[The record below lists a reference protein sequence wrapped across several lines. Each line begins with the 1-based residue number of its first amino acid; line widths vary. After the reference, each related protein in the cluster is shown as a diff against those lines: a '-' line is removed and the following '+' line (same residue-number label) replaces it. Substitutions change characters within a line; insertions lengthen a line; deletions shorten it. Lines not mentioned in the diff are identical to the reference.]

1 MMSEKKT
8 ESNLQKVLESGKFAA
23 TAELGPPRNAD
34 ASVVKEKADI
44 LKGYADAVNIT
55 DNQTA
60 IVRMS
65 SISAAVMLME
75 KGLEPVVQMTCRD
88 RNRLAIQS
96 DILGAAALG
105 VKNILCLT
113 GDHQIF
119 GDHPQAKGV
128 WDMDSISL
136 IKMLKDMRD
145 DKKLANGDEMEVPP
159 MVFIGAAENPFADPF
174 ELRARRL
181 KKKIEAG
188 AQFIQTQIVYN
199 VEKFTIWMD
208 EVRSLGL
215 DKQAYIMPGISPLKS
230 AGMAKYMKNNVPG
243 MDVPDE
249 YIERMT
255 AAKEEGRDVKA
266 EGIQIAVELIEK
278 MKGIPG
284 VAGVHVMA
292 IEWEEAVPDIM
303 KGANLLPRP

>member
-1 MMSEKKT
+1 MAFL
-8 ESNLQKVLESGKFAA
+8 SNLQSVLESGKFAA

-34 ASVVKEKADI
+34 ASVVREKAEI
-44 LKGYADAVNIT
+44 LKGFADAVNIT

-65 SISAAVMLME
+65 SVSAAVMLME

-88 RNRLAIQS
+88 RNRLAMQS

-113 GDHQIF
+113 GDHQKF

-128 WDMDSISL
+128 WDLDSISL

-145 DKKLANGDEMEVPP
+145 DKKLLSGDEMEVPP

-188 AQFIQTQIVYN
+188 AQFIQTQIIYN
-199 VEKFTIWMD
+199 VEKFETWMD
-208 EVRSLGL
+208 ESGRLAWINKRISW
-215 DKQAYIMPGISPLKS
+215 QAS
-230 AGMAKYMKNNVPG
+230 
-243 MDVPDE
+243 
-249 YIERMT
+249 
-255 AAKEEGRDVKA
+255 
-266 EGIQIAVELIEK
+266 
-278 MKGIPG
+278 
-284 VAGVHVMA
+284 
-292 IEWEEAVPDIM
+292 
-303 KGANLLPRP
+303 RP

>member
-1 MMSEKKT
+1 MDMAL
-8 ESNLQKVLESGKFAA
+8 SNLQKVLESGKFAA

-34 ASVVKEKADI
+34 AKVVKEKAEI
-44 LKGYADAVNIT
+44 LKAQADAVNIT

-65 SISAAVMLME
+65 SISAAVMLIE

-113 GDHQIF
+113 GDHQKF

-128 WDMDSISL
+128 WDLDSISL
-136 IKMLKDMRD
+136 IKMLKEMRD
-145 DKKLANGDEMEVPP
+145 DKKLASGDEMEVPP

-174 ELRARRL
+174 EFRARRL
-181 KKKIEAG
+181 KKKIDAG

-199 VEKFTIWMD
+199 VEKFETWME
-208 EVRSLGL
+208 EVRALGL

-255 AAKEEGRDVKA
+255 AAKEDGRDPKV
-266 EGIQIAVELIEK
+266 EGIQIAVDLIEK
-278 MKGIPG
+278 MKKIPG

>member
-1 MMSEKKT
+1 MAL
-8 ESNLQKVLESGKFAA
+8 SNLQKVLESGRFAA

-34 ASVVKEKADI
+34 ANVVKEKAEI
-44 LKGYADAVNIT
+44 LNGSADAVNIT

-65 SISAAVMLME
+65 SVSAAVMLME

-113 GDHQIF
+113 GDHQKF

-128 WDMDSISL
+128 WDLDSISL
-136 IKMLKDMRD
+136 IKMVKDMRD

-159 MVFIGAAENPFADPF
+159 MLFIGAAENPFADPF

-199 VEKFTIWMD
+199 VEKFETWMD

-249 YIERMT
+249 YIERMVT
-255 AAKEEGRDVKA
+255 AKEEGRDPKA
-266 EGIQIAVELIEK
+266 EGIQIAVDLIEK
-278 MKGIPG
+278 MKNIPG

-303 KGANLLPRP
+303 KGAGLLPRP

>member
-1 MMSEKKT
+1 MAVI
-8 ESNLQKVLESGKFAA
+8 SNLQRVLESGQFAV
-23 TAELGPPRNAD
+23 TAELGPPRDAD
-34 ASVVKEKADI
+34 AAKVKEKAEI
-44 LKGYADAVNIT
+44 LKGFADAVNIT

-65 SISAAVMLME
+65 SVSAAVMLME

-113 GDHQIF
+113 GDHQKF

-128 WDMDSISL
+128 WDLDSISL

-145 DKKLANGDEMEVPP
+145 DKKLASGDEMEVPP
-159 MVFIGAAENPFADPF
+159 LVFIGAVENPYADPF

-199 VEKFTIWMD
+199 VEKFETWMN

-215 DKQAYIMPGISPLKS
+215 DKQAYVMAGISPLKS

-255 AAKEEGRDVKA
+255 TAKEEGRDPKA

-278 MKGIPG
+278 MKNIPG

-303 KGANLLPRP
+303 KNAGLFPRPS

>member
-1 MMSEKKT
+1 MTS
-8 ESNLQKVLESGKFAA
+8 
-23 TAELGPPRNAD
+23 ELGPPRDAD
-34 ASVVKEKADI
+34 ASAVVEKAKL
-44 LKGYADAVNIT
+44 LKGQSDAVNIT

-65 SISAAVMLME
+65 SIAAAKLLIDE
-75 KGLEPVVQMTCRD
+75 GLEPVVQMTCRD
-88 RNRLAIQS
+88 RNRLAMQA

-105 VKNILCLT
+105 VKNLLCLT
-113 GDHQIF
+113 GDHQKF

-128 WDMDSISL
+128 WDLDSIQL
-136 IKMLKDMRD
+136 IQMAKMMRD
-145 DKKLANGDEMEVPP
+145 EKKLMGGQEMAVAPEL
-159 MVFIGAAENPFADPF
+159 FIGAAENPFADPF

-181 KKKIEAG
+181 AKKVAAG

-199 VEKFTIWMD
+199 VPKFEKWMD

-215 DKQAYIMPGISPLKS
+215 DKQVYIMAGISPLKS

-255 AAKEEGRDVKA
+255 AAKDAGRSPKEEGIA
-266 EGIQIAVELIEK
+266 IAVELIER
-278 MKGIPG
+278 MKTIPG
-284 VAGVHVMA
+284 IAGVHVMA
-292 IEWEEAVPDIM
+292 IEWEEAVPTIV
-303 KGANLLPRP
+303 GNAGLFPRP

>member
-1 MMSEKKT
+1 MAYL
-8 ESNLQKVLESGKFAA
+8 SNLQKVLESGAFAA

-34 ASVVKEKADI
+34 ASVVRDKAKI
-44 LKGYADAVNIT
+44 LKGQADAVNIT

-65 SISAAVMLME
+65 SISAAVMLIE
-75 KGLEPVVQMTCRD
+75 QGLEPVVQMTCRD

-105 VKNILCLT
+105 VKNLLCLT
-113 GDHQIF
+113 GDHQKF

-128 WDMDSISL
+128 WDMDSVQL
-136 IKMLKDMRD
+136 IKMVKDMRD
-145 DKKLANGDEMEVPP
+145 EKKLANGDDMDVAPAL
-159 MVFIGAAENPFADPF
+159 FIGAAENPFADPF

-181 KKKIEAG
+181 AKKVQAG

-199 VEKFTIWMD
+199 VEKFETWMA
-208 EVRSLGL
+208 EVRGLGL
-215 DKQAYIMPGISPLKS
+215 DKKTYIMAGISPLKS

-255 AAKEEGRDVKA
+255 AAKEDGRDPKQ
-266 EGIQIAVELIEK
+266 EGIQIAVDLIEK
-278 MKGIPG
+278 MKTIPG

-292 IEWEEAVPDIM
+292 IEWEEAVPEIM
-303 KGANLLPRP
+303 KGANLLPRQ

>member
-1 MMSEKKT
+1 MAL
-8 ESNLQKVLESGKFAA
+8 SNLQKVLESGQFAA

-34 ASVVKEKADI
+34 AAVVKEKAEI
-44 LKGYADAVNIT
+44 LKGFADAVNIT

-65 SISAAVMLME
+65 SVSAAVMLME

-88 RNRLAIQS
+88 RNRLAMQS

-113 GDHQIF
+113 GDHQKF

-128 WDMDSISL
+128 WDLDSISL
-136 IKMLKDMRD
+136 IKMLKEMRD
-145 DKKLANGDEMEVPP
+145 DKKLASGDEMEVPP

-181 KKKIEAG
+181 KKKIDAG

-199 VEKFTIWMD
+199 VEKFETWMD

-215 DKQAYIMPGISPLKS
+215 DKQTYIMAGISPLKS

-255 AAKEEGRDVKA
+255 AAKEEGRDPKA
-266 EGIQIAVELIEK
+266 EGIQIAVDLIEK
-278 MKGIPG
+278 MKNIPG

-303 KGANLLPRP
+303 KNAGLLPRPNK

>member
-1 MMSEKKT
+1 MAL
-8 ESNLQKVLESGKFAA
+8 SNLQKVLESGKFAA

-34 ASVVKEKADI
+34 ANVVNGKAEI
-44 LKGYADAVNIT
+44 LKGQADAVNIT

-65 SISAAVMLME
+65 SVSAAVMLMA

-113 GDHQIF
+113 GDHQKF

-128 WDMDSISL
+128 WDLDSISL
-136 IKMLKDMRD
+136 IKMVKEMRD
-145 DKKLANGDEMEVPP
+145 DKKLASGDEMEVPP
-159 MVFIGAAENPFADPF
+159 MLFIGAAENPFADPF

-199 VEKFTIWMD
+199 VEKFETWME

-215 DKQAYIMPGISPLKS
+215 DKKAYIMPGVSPLKS

-255 AAKEEGRDVKA
+255 AAKEDGRDPKA

-278 MKGIPG
+278 MKKIPG

-292 IEWEEAVPDIM
+292 IEWEEAVPEIM

>member
-1 MMSEKKT
+1 MAL
-8 ESNLQKVLESGKFAA
+8 SNLQKVLESGTFAA

-65 SISAAVMLME
+65 SISAAVMLIE

-105 VKNILCLT
+105 VKNVLCLT

-136 IKMLKDMRD
+136 IKILKDMRD

-159 MVFIGAAENPFADPF
+159 MIFIGAAENPFADPF
-174 ELRARRL
+174 ETRARRL
-181 KKKIEAG
+181 KKKIDAG

-199 VEKFTIWMD
+199 VEKFAMWMD

-215 DKQAYIMPGISPLKS
+215 DKRAYIMAGISPLKS
-230 AGMAKYMKNNVPG
+230 AGMAKYMKSNVPG

-255 AAKEEGRDVKA
+255 AAKEAGRDPKA

-284 VAGVHVMA
+284 IAGVHVMA
-292 IEWEEAVPDIM
+292 IEWEEAVPGIM
-303 KGANLLPRP
+303 EGAGLLPRPN